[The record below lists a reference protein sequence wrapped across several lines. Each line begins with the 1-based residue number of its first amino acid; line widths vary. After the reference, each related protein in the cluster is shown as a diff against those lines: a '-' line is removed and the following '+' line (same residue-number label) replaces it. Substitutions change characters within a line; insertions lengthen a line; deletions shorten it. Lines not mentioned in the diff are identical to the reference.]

1 MTLHAQMKTGL
12 RCVLVGLLLMPGSPL
27 YAQAPPIAEALPA
40 PSDDPKD
47 LEGTWVL
54 NQSAPLRTQS
64 DMDGKEL
71 PFKPEGRRIL
81 DARVKATY
89 TDGRPYST
97 AGGKCLP
104 PGQPWQ
110 LGLGQTYPFQ
120 IYQTQNATVFI
131 FSEYHTVWGV
141 RMNAQHKD
149 AAARAYMGDS
159 IGHWDGDTLVI
170 DIMNYKEPLW
180 FDIDGTPLSA
190 NAHLTIRISRITPK
204 EPQKEPRLE
213 IVTTVDDPAYYTA
226 PWSIKRVYAW
236 RPDLAPFQEYDCE
249 TEIGKFGAI
258 GIMSQYGYRPEP
270 EAPSQ

>member
-1 MTLHAQMKTGL
+1 MTKLHAPMKTGL
-12 RCVLVGLLLMPGSPL
+12 RCILVSLLLMLASLL
-27 YAQAPPIAEALPA
+27 YAQAPPIAEALPS
-40 PSDDPKD
+40 PSGDLRD

-54 NQSAPLRTQS
+54 AEPAPLRTQS
-64 DMDGKEL
+64 DMNGKAL
-71 PFKPEGRRIL
+71 PFKLEGKRIL

-89 TDGRPYST
+89 TDGRPYTT
-97 AGGKCLP
+97 AGGRCMP

-141 RMNAQHKD
+141 RMNAQHKK
-149 AAARAYMGDS
+149 AAAREYMGDS

-170 DIMNYKEPLW
+170 DIVNYKEPLW

-190 NAHLTIRISRITPK
+190 DAHLTIRIRRITPK
-204 EPQKEPRLE
+204 EPQLE
-213 IVTTVDDPAYYTA
+213 IVTTVDDPQYYTA

-270 EAPSQ
+270 KASSQ